1 MKLRS
6 LVVAVVLAVAP
17 VVSHAQTGLFLNP
30 IAMRISNST
39 KDSGLFAFLGQNSTS
54 HMFYG
59 PEFGGY
65 YDFKTPYAFK
75 AGIELRDSIVHGG
88 NASLNTFLMGVRISG
103 KPFKKPWKPYIEP
116 FIGAGTSEAPYTA
129 IHVTKAQGGVFV
141 GLDYETHHHIDFR
154 AVEIGY
160 SSLKTASSQ
169 TIGGNVNTTIPAS
182 TILSFSTGLVFRFP

>member
-6 LVVAVVLAVAP
+6 LVVAVVLVVAP
-17 VVSHAQTGLFLNP
+17 VVAHAQTGLFLNP

-39 KDSGLFAFLGQNSTS
+39 KDTGLFAFLGQNSTS
-54 HMFYG
+54 QMFYG

-75 AGIELRDSIVHGG
+75 AGLEMRDAIVHGN
-88 NASLNTFLMGVRISG
+88 NASLNSFLVGVRISG
-103 KPFKKPWKPYIEP
+103 KPFQKPWKPYVEP
-116 FIGAGTSEAPYTA
+116 FIGAGTSEAPTTA
-129 IHVTKAQGGVFV
+129 IHVTKAQYGVFA

-160 SSLKTASSQ
+160 SSLKTVSSQ
-169 TIGGNVNTTIPAS
+169 TSGGNITTTIPAA
-182 TILSFSTGLVFRFP
+182 TVLSISTGLVFRFP

>member
-6 LVVAVVLAVAP
+6 LVVAVVVAVAP
-17 VVSHAQTGLFLNP
+17 VVAHAQTGLFLNP

-39 KDSGLFAFLGQNSTS
+39 PDTGLFAFLGQNSTS

-65 YDFKTPYAFK
+65 YDFKTPYDFK
-75 AGIELRDSIVHGG
+75 AGIEMRDSIVHGG
-88 NASLNTFLMGVRISG
+88 SASLNSFLVGVRLSG
-103 KPFKKPWKPYIEP
+103 KPFHKPWKPYVEP
-116 FIGAGTSEAPYTA
+116 FVGVGTSEAPNTA
-129 IHVTKAQGGVFV
+129 IHVSKAQYGLFA

-169 TIGGNVNTTIPAS
+169 TIGGNVTTTIPAA
-182 TILSFSTGLVFRFP
+182 TVLSISTGLVFRFP

>member
-65 YDFKTPYAFK
+65 YDFKTPYDFK

-88 NASLNTFLMGVRISG
+88 NASLNTFLMGVRLSA

-116 FIGAGTSEAPYTA
+116 FIGAGTSEAPSTA

-160 SSLKTASSQ
+160 STLKTASSQ